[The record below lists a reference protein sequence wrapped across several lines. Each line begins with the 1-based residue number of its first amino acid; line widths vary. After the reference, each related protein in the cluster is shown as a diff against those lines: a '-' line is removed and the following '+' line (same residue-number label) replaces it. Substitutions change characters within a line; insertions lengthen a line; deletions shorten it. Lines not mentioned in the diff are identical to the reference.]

1 MRRWDMI
8 LAGVLLLVLVVVAIV
23 SRPWQRTARPTPLSP
38 AAEPTPPAIEV
49 DPWTSIRLESVSGG
63 FQQPTYLTHAGDGSG
78 RLFVVEKA
86 GRVWIVQDGQ
96 RLPEPFLDITDRVR
110 SRESERGLLSI
121 AFHPDY
127 ENNGR
132 FFVNY
137 TDQKGHTVVA
147 EYRVSADPNRGDPNS
162 ERVLLYIEQ
171 PAANHNGGQLQFG
184 PDDYLYI
191 GMGDGGRAGDPWGN
205 AQNLSV
211 LLGKMLRID
220 VDAGEPYGIPADNPF
235 VDTEGARPEIWAYGL
250 RNPWRFSFDR
260 ATGDLYIADVGQNKW
275 EEVHV
280 AKAPDRGGQ
289 NYGWDIMEGLHCFE
303 PPQGCDTT
311 GLTMPVVEY
320 GHDKG
325 CSITGGYVY
334 RGRRYVDIQGTYFFS
349 DFCTGYIWGLR
360 ETDDG
365 WEWAQ
370 FLASGL
376 NVSTFGE
383 DEEGEIYV
391 LDYARGDVYRLV
403 GSEPVSAATPTPR
416 TQFLPAMAKA
426 MERAWARKSSALEEG
441 CPLGQAIP

>member
-1 MRRWDMI
+1 MRRWDVI
-8 LAGVLLLVLVVVAIV
+8 LVGVMFAALVVVALLA
-23 SRPWQRTARPTPLSP
+23 RPWLRLTPSPTTSIPVR
-38 AAEPTPPAIEV
+38 ATPV
-49 DPWTSIRLESVSGG
+49 SPWTTIRLEKVAGG
-63 FQQPTYLTHAGDGSG
+63 FQQPTYLTHAGDGSR
-78 RLFVVEKA
+78 RLFIVEKA
-86 GRVWIVQDGQ
+86 GRVWILQGGR
-96 RLPEPFLDITDRVR
+96 RLSPPFLDIVGRVR
-110 SRESERGLLSI
+110 SRETERGLLSI

-127 ENNGR
+127 ETNGR

-184 PDDYLYI
+184 PDGYLYV
-191 GMGDGGRAGDPWGN
+191 GMGDGGLGGDPWGN
-205 AQNLSV
+205 AQNLGV

-220 VDAGEPYGIPADNPF
+220 VDAGDPYGIPADNPF
-235 VDTEGARPEIWAYGL
+235 VGTEGARPEIWAYGL

-260 ATGDLYIADVGQNKW
+260 GTGDLYIADVGQNKW
-275 EEVHV
+275 EEVDV
-280 AKAPDRGGQ
+280 ALAPDRGGQ
-289 NYGWDIMEGLHCFE
+289 NYGWDIMEGFHCFE
-303 PPQGCDTT
+303 PAQGCDTA

-320 GHDKG
+320 GHDRG

-334 RGRRYVDIQGTYFFS
+334 RGRRYADIQGIYFFS

-360 ETDDG
+360 KTDDG

-391 LDYARGDVYRLV
+391 LDYARGDVYHLV
-403 GSEPVSAATPTPR
+403 GSEPMSVATPAPR
-416 TQFLPAMAKA
+416 TQYLPAVTKA
-426 MERAWARKSSALEEG
+426 LERAWARKAARLEEG
-441 CPLGQAIP
+441 CSR